1 MTRVPYWFGATEP
14 AKNLDAD
21 VSERIE
27 IVREKSG
34 FLPNVFSTL
43 SFFPAEFR
51 AFFAYHDALMEGD
64 SGLTKAEREMI
75 VVSTS
80 AANACTYCV
89 VAHGAIYRV
98 RSKHPFRSDQ
108 VAIDFERAE
117 ISDREKA
124 ILRFAHTVSLHPQT
138 VTEESFGP
146 LYDLGFSDE
155 DIWQIGAIASFF
167 ALSNR
172 LAGFARIMP
181 NQEFYLMGRDRPLPP
196 TP

>member
-1 MTRVPYWFGATEP
+1 MTKVPFWFNTTEQAP
-14 AKNLDAD
+14 NLDAD
-21 VSERIE
+21 IAERIE
-27 IVREKSG
+27 AVRERSG
-34 FLPNVFSTL
+34 FLPNVFATL
-43 SFFPAEFR
+43 SYFPAEFR
-51 AFFAYHDALMEGD
+51 AFFAYHDVLMEGDD

-80 AANACTYCV
+80 AANECTYCV
-89 VAHGAIYRV
+89 VAHGAIYRI
-98 RSKHPFRSDQ
+98 RSKHPYRSDQ

-117 ISDREKA
+117 LSEREKA

-138 VTEESFGP
+138 VTEESFTP

-181 NQEFYLMGRDRPLPP
+181 NQEFYLMGRDRPLP
-196 TP
+196 

>member
-1 MTRVPYWFGATEP
+1 MTKVPFWFNTTEQAP
-14 AKNLDAD
+14 NLDAD
-21 VSERIE
+21 IAERIE
-27 IVREKSG
+27 AVRERSG
-34 FLPNVFSTL
+34 FLPNVFATL
-43 SFFPAEFR
+43 SYFPAEFR
-51 AFFAYHDALMEGD
+51 AFFAYHDALMEGDD

-80 AANACTYCV
+80 AANECTYCV
-89 VAHGAIYRV
+89 VAHGAIYRI
-98 RSKHPFRSDQ
+98 RSKHPYRSDQ

-117 ISDREKA
+117 LSEREKA

-138 VTEESFGP
+138 VTEESFTP

-181 NQEFYLMGRDRPLPP
+181 NQEFYLMGRDRPLP
-196 TP
+196 

>member
-1 MTRVPYWFGATEP
+1 MTKVPFWFNTTEQAP
-14 AKNLDAD
+14 NLDAD
-21 VSERIE
+21 IAERIE
-27 IVREKSG
+27 AVRERSG
-34 FLPNVFSTL
+34 FLPNVFATL
-43 SFFPAEFR
+43 SYFPAEFR
-51 AFFAYHDALMEGD
+51 AFFTYHDALMEGDD

-80 AANACTYCV
+80 AANECTYCV
-89 VAHGAIYRV
+89 VAHGAIYRI
-98 RSKHPFRSDQ
+98 RSKHPYRSDQ

-117 ISDREKA
+117 LSEREKA

-138 VTEESFGP
+138 VTEESFAP

-181 NQEFYLMGRDRPLPP
+181 NQEFYLMGRDRPLP
-196 TP
+196 